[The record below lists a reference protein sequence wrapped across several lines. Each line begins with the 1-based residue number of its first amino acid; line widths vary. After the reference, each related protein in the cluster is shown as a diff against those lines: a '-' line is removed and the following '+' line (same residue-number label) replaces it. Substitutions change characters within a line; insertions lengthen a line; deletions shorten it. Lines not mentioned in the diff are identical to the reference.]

1 MEKIKFIWKLIQGS
15 TNNVLLR
22 YSIAILLS
30 SLTLLAASGIIIEI
44 IWGFI
49 L

>member
-1 MEKIKFIWKLIQGS
+1 MEKIKLIWKLIQGS
-15 TNNVLLR
+15 TNNTLLQ
-22 YSIAILLS
+22 YSIALFLA

-44 IWGFI
+44 VWGLI